1 MRRSLIVLADTSN
14 HTLMLFGAK
23 SSQTGRFKL
32 TERAS
37 CFGKFSSYVS
47 FEKDLDHDDAI
58 KNDVTKFLV
67 KHIPFPTGNQSSV
80 REKRQLTFTASHRS
94 KKGIPVALER

>member
-1 MRRSLIVLADTSN
+1 MLADTSN

-23 SSQTGRFKL
+23 SSQTGRLKL

-37 CFGKFSSYVS
+37 CFGKFSSYVA

-58 KNDVTKFLV
+58 KNDVT
-67 KHIPFPTGNQSSV
+67 
-80 REKRQLTFTASHRS
+80 
-94 KKGIPVALER
+94 